1 MFVPFYISHRD
12 ASTPHFDT
20 ALGVGVSCATE
31 LLLIVK
37 SRNQP
42 GFGWVGFI
50 YAVLYNYAVSP
61 FKPFYLGRSMKRYIP
76 FEDRKEY
83 YFQHVAKRS
92 TSGTPILTYEA
103 KLQAFSN
110 GDGTFYLMVEKGIL
124 DTGEPMVACQAP
136 MAATGLSMT
145 HNDMVCRWWAEPEV
159 DPHTIFKFMRMD
171 ATFEDH
177 EHPLDSMKRGFVG
190 FVPAYVNDM
199 GTTVVLLK

>member
-1 MFVPFYISHRD
+1 
-12 ASTPHFDT
+12 
-20 ALGVGVSCATE
+20 
-31 LLLIVK
+31 
-37 SRNQP
+37 
-42 GFGWVGFI
+42 
-50 YAVLYNYAVSP
+50 
-61 FKPFYLGRSMKRYIP
+61 MKRYIP

-110 GDGTFYLMVEKGIL
+110 GDGTFYLMVEKAIL
-124 DTGEPMVACQAP
+124 DQGDPVVACQAP

-145 HNDMVCRWWAEPEV
+145 HNDMVSRWWSEPEV
-159 DPHTIFKFMRMD
+159 YPHTIFKFMRMD

-177 EHPLDSMKRGFVG
+177 EHPVDSMKRGFTG
-190 FVPAYVNDM
+190 FVPAYVNNV